1 MANFRTVLHIS
12 RFSASS
18 VAALALTAGVLA
30 FGAGM
35 ANADPNDPA
44 MTEVPPNGQ
53 LQSSGAAR
61 FSGGDRCVV
70 NEGTLPTSVVRSFEQ
85 GSPNQIIEEAG
96 PEWVG
101 SRGWRAVG
109 SNPAYPWGGSFNP
122 RSAKTGPACGP
133 VSPDRF

>member
-1 MANFRTVLHIS
+1 MANFRRVLHIS

-70 NEGTLPTSVVRSFEQ
+70 NSGRAPPRWYVAEQ
-85 GSPNQIIEEAG
+85 GSPQPDHRKGRPRVGRVPRLAG
-96 PEWVG
+96 
-101 SRGWRAVG
+101 RGQQPCVSLGRKLQSTERENWSCVR
-109 SNPAYPWGGSFNP
+109 PSF
-122 RSAKTGPACGP
+122 T
-133 VSPDRF
+133 